1 MKDSIEKYVRVT
13 PLDYAEVYKNLVGGI
28 KSYCEKNHIKAL
40 VLGISGGIDSTVC
53 AALCKQVADTYDGQL
68 ALIGISMPCTTN
80 EADEI
85 SSARLTGEEFCTYF
99 KEVNLQD
106 TFKCVEAFC
115 ENANDNVSTPI
126 SQGNI
131 KARLRMI
138 TLYDTASKLRGLVV
152 DTDNLTEH
160 FLGFWTIHG
169 DDGDFNPIGCLWK
182 HEVYGLAK
190 WMKENVYKDSKALEA
205 AIAIMPTDGN
215 GVKAGGDLAQIAPGK
230 TYDDVDDILYH
241 WVNLSEKIKSMYAA
255 DGLTESIKNSLFD
268 NENEEVKQRRMEYCQ
283 KSGKEFVPT
292 LGDKYGV
299 DIVRGVCMRSWKSEF
314 KRKQRPFIIDPFKGT
329 ILEKNGSIF

>member
-1 MKDSIEKYVRVT
+1 MVETYRET
-13 PLDYAEVYKNLVGGI
+13 PLEMGKVFDLFTKGI
-28 KSYCEKNHIKAL
+28 KEYTSKNKIGVV
-40 VLGISGGIDSTVC
+40 VLGLSGGIDSTVV
-53 AALCKQVADTYDGQL
+53 AALCKASGVPI
-68 ALIGISMPCTTN
+68 IGVSLPCSTN
-80 EADEI
+80 KDDEK
-85 SSARLTGEEFCTYF
+85 SAAAIAGEEFCDKFT
-99 KEVNLQD
+99 EINLQQP
-106 TFKCVEAFC
+106 FEVMEKFCAEASGK
-115 ENANDNVSTPI
+115 EKTPI

-138 TLYDTASKLRGLVV
+138 TLYDIASKMGGIVV
-152 DTDNLTEH
+152 DTDNFTEH

-241 WVNLSEKIKSMYAA
+241 WVNLSEKIKLAYAA
-255 DGLTESIKNSLFD
+255 DGLTESIKNTQFD
-268 NENEEVKQRRMEYCQ
+268 NENEDVKQRRMEFCQ

-292 LGDKYGV
+292 LGDKYGI
-299 DIVRGVCMRSWKSEF
+299 DTVRGVCMRSWRSEF

-329 ILEKNGSIF
+329 ILEKNGNIF